1 MGRHGFGA
9 DASHT
14 REDFAATLN
23 NRGRGAEGP
32 GGKVSRARVTLF
44 ASAGQASS
52 LRIVTPPS
60 SSPTTLKPCR
70 S

>member
-1 MGRHGFGA
+1 MPALLGA
-9 DASHT
+9 CGCVITVSA
-14 REDFAATLN
+14 
-23 NRGRGAEGP
+23 RG
-32 GGKVSRARVTLF
+32 KSSRARVILY
-44 ASAGQASS
+44 AAAGQASS